1 MTENLQYLLTCV
13 TSLYIL
19 LHING
24 YTLSNPRWQ
33 HKEVAI
39 IIQNSVSV
47 AKNANTN
54 SSDR

>member
-1 MTENLQYLLTCV
+1 MTENLQYLLSCV

-39 IIQNSVSV
+39 IIQKSVSV
-47 AKNANTN
+47 ARKCQ
-54 SSDR
+54 DK